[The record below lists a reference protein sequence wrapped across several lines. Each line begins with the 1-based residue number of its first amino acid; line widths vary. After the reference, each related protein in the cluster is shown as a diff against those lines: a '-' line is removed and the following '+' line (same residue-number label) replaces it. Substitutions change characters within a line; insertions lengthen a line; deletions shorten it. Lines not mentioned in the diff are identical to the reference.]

1 MKRLRVLLLITVCAL
16 APILVLVAAFTVGD
30 SLAARSGVASIKI
43 VSPAENALVQADEE
57 YALSNEVAGERK
69 EITSSMYGWMSQEGL
84 GCTARKEAMSYRD
97 SILGNM

>member
-1 MKRLRVLLLITVCAL
+1 MKRLRVLLLVTVGTL

-43 VSPAENALVQADEE
+43 ISPAGNALVQADEE
-57 YALSNEVAGERK
+57 CALSNEVAGERK
-69 EITSSMYGWMSQEGL
+69 EITPICGWMAQEGL

>member
-1 MKRLRVLLLITVCAL
+1 MKRLRVLLLVTVGTL

-30 SLAARSGVASIKI
+30 SLAARSGVASIRI
-43 VSPAENALVQADEE
+43 ISPAENALVQADEE

-69 EITSSMYGWMSQEGL
+69 EITSICGWMAQEGL

>member
-1 MKRLRVLLLITVCAL
+1 MKRLRVLLLITVCTL
-16 APILVLVAAFTVGD
+16 APILVLVAAIKVGH

-69 EITSSMYGWMSQEGL
+69 EITSIMYGWMAQEGL
-84 GCTARKEAMSYRD
+84 GYTARKEAMSYRD